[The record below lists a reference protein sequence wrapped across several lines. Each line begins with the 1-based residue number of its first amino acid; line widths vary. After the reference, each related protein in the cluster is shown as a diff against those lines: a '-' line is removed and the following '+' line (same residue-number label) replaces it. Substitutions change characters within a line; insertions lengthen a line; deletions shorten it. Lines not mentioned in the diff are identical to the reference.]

1 MTQDLHP
8 PLSNPYNL
16 RHLRMFMAVVETG
29 SLTKAAKLCHLSQP
43 AVTQAL
49 AKMEQQAELE
59 LLKRT
64 PQGLFASAA
73 GTALY
78 RRIQRALALLD
89 PALADISPRL
99 IRTATM
105 AQLQALIAVREA
117 ENFTLAAR
125 YLGLK
130 QPTVHRAITYLEQ
143 ETQHPLFERA
153 SHGILATRK
162 AQTLAQAARLALAEL
177 AQADAD
183 LAEISNRHAGRI
195 IIGAMPLSRSYVLP
209 RTIAAFR
216 RARPHLPIQ
225 VIEGPYSD
233 LLAGLRRGEIDM
245 LIGALRYPAP
255 IDDIEQ
261 RSLFEDT
268 LVLLCGA
275 NHPLAARQE
284 ISLAELLRYPWIAP
298 PVGTPARDH
307 FDGLFV
313 QAGKKPPKHLV
324 ETSSFI
330 LLRELLDTSDHL
342 GCASALQAEADID
355 RGLLKSLP
363 MDMRFTA
370 RPIGLTFRRD
380 WLPTDA
386 QSQFIALLI
395 DQTARMQ
402 SKTAPKH
409 E

>member
-1 MTQDLHP
+1 MRP
-8 PLSNPYNL
+8 PLSSPYNL
-16 RHLRMFMAVVETG
+16 RHLRMFLSVVESG

-59 LLKRT
+59 LLRRT
-64 PQGLFASAA
+64 QQGLFASPA
-73 GTALY
+73 GAALY

-99 IRTATM
+99 IKTATM
-105 AQLQALIAVREA
+105 AQLQALIAVRET

-143 ETQHPLFERA
+143 DAQHPLFERT
-153 SHGILATRK
+153 SYGILATRK

-209 RTIAAFR
+209 RAIAAFR
-216 RARPHLPIQ
+216 QVRPHLPIQ
-225 VIEGPYSD
+225 VMEGPYND
-233 LLAGLRRGEIDM
+233 LLAGLRRGDIDF

-268 LVLLCGA
+268 LVLMCGA
-275 NHPLAARQE
+275 HHPLATRQA
-284 ISLAELLRYPWIAP
+284 ISVKELLHYPWVAAP
-298 PVGTPARDH
+298 TGTPARSH
-307 FDGLFV
+307 FDGLF
-313 QAGKKPPKHLV
+313 AKRGEMPPKDLV

-386 QSQFIALLI
+386 QQQFITLLI
-395 DQTARMQ
+395 DQTARLQ
-402 SKTAPKH
+402 SKTEPKH